1 LTEAADR
8 IRDKRRIWA
17 TPGGAHDRMVRRL
30 ARWLPGAVGVVAAA
44 MIVGPLFPKGEI
56 SFLLDRNKVAMT
68 TERVRVADAMYRGAD
83 DQGRPFTVTA
93 GSAVQ
98 VSSRDPIVSM
108 RDLAAR
114 ILLTDGP
121 ASLTAVAGAY
131 DYDAETVR
139 VTGPVEFAAADGY
152 RITMSNVSID
162 LSRRLAI
169 GTGGVNGA
177 IPAGTFSAER
187 IVADLG
193 ERSIALEGNARLLMA
208 PGQLRMP

>member
-1 LTEAADR
+1 MTEAADR
-8 IRDKRRIWA
+8 IRDQRRIWA
-17 TPGGAHDRMVRRL
+17 TPGGSHDRMVRRL

-44 MIVGPLFPKGEI
+44 MIIGPLFPKGEI

-68 TERVRVADAMYRGAD
+68 AERVRVSDAMYRGAD
-83 DQGRPFTVTA
+83 DEGRPFTVTA

-98 VSSRDPIVSM
+98 VSARDPIVTM

-114 ILLTDGP
+114 IRLADGP
-121 ASLTAVAGAY
+121 ASLTAVAGTY
-131 DYDAETVR
+131 DYDAETVN

-162 LSRRLAI
+162 LARRLAI
-169 GTGGVNGA
+169 GTGGVSGA
-177 IPAGTFSAER
+177 IPAGTFSANR

-193 ERSIALEGNARLLMA
+193 ERSIALEGNARLHMA